1 MVVFQYE
8 GVWIG
13 FANVFNPMSYYNGK
27 GMPPYDS
34 VGATPVGTVNTVLT
48 WSPECAPSL
57 PPSAPLI
64 PSLLLFS
71 TDSLVSLP
79 KRLLA
84 WVWLTFHWLWSGGW
98 QRAQLA
104 VHPARQILRA
114 ARLHSARRLR
124 LL

>member
-1 MVVFQYE
+1 MRCPKDPNRVRAGWTESSGPDFTTSTWSEPVPTGLNTSSGNYQPDAMVVFQYE

-57 PPSAPLI
+57 PPCAPL
-64 PSLLLFS
+64 PSLLRS
-71 TDSLVSLP
+71 
-79 KRLLA
+79 A
-84 WVWLTFHWLWSGGW
+84 CWLGSG
-98 QRAQLA
+98 
-104 VHPARQILRA
+104 
-114 ARLHSARRLR
+114 
-124 LL
+124 